1 MARRCLARS
10 VQMCSLRLLVL
21 PLLVWAGIASAQDG
35 PGDPIAGAKLARD
48 VCATCHIVSE
58 DQLDDPGVL
67 APTFFEVAADPSVTS
82 LSIRVFLQTPH
93 TNMPD
98 LRLSP
103 EETDNIISYILS
115 LREK

>member
-1 MARRCLARS
+1 MPEAPIASTRLYP
-10 VQMCSLRLLVL
+10 LGLLVL
-21 PLLVWAGIASAQDG
+21 PTLVWAGVASAQDG
-35 PGDPIAGAKLARD
+35 PGDQIAGATLARD

-67 APTFFEVAADPSVTS
+67 APTFFEVAADPSVTA
-82 LSIRVFLQTPH
+82 LSIRVFLRTPH
-93 TNMPD
+93 ANMPD

-115 LREK
+115 LRE

>member
-1 MARRCLARS
+1 VPEAPIASTRLYP
-10 VQMCSLRLLVL
+10 LGLLVL
-21 PLLVWAGIASAQDG
+21 PTLVWAGVASAQDG
-35 PGDPIAGAKLARD
+35 PGDQIAGAKLARD

-67 APTFFEVAADPSVTS
+67 APTFFEVAADPSVTA
-82 LSIRVFLQTPH
+82 LSIRVFLRTPH
-93 TNMPD
+93 ANMPD

-115 LREK
+115 LRE